1 MGEIRR
7 KVYEDF
13 KGNHDLDGFVESLE
27 WRCSEHGGPWLAG
40 TYYCSNGDGKV
51 FELKTTGLNN
61 TGKDLME
68 RILEDYTSRSSFDDG
83 SELTDSDLINLY
95 HTYDVWYEEREYE
108 EFRSGEIDTYGNE
121 FIIHKNQPKY
131 YLVSQLTGPIDSEP
145 YGEPIIEKDLNKFL
159 IDHDPCN
166 RYSIHETTG
175 AVLDSDEGRKET
187 GDERGDESTSA

>member
-1 MGEIRR
+1 MGEIKR

-13 KGNHDLDGFVESLE
+13 SGDRTSDGFVESLE
-27 WRCSEHGGPWLAG
+27 WRCSEYGGPWLAG

-68 RILEDYTSRSSFDDG
+68 RILEEYCSRSSFDDG

-95 HTYDVWYEEREYE
+95 HTYCVWYEECEYE
-108 EFRSGEIDTYGNE
+108 EFSSGELDTYGNE
-121 FIIHKNQPKY
+121 FIIHKNPPKY

-145 YGEPIIEKDLNKFL
+145 YGEPMVENDLKKFL

-175 AVLDSDEGRKET
+175 TVLDTDEVRKE
-187 GDERGDESTSA
+187 